1 MSRRWDVALARFCCV
16 SCMAIMLPAAGARS
30 ESPELTACRFE
41 PAGAAKVRAVSD
53 GRSFILEDGRE
64 IRLAGIEV
72 PLPPAAGESGP
83 NAEAALAVRAAL
95 AAIVVDQTVE
105 LRQNGAPAD
114 RYGRTLFS
122 HSTLIARRLV
132 ETGVRFV
139 NVTWDLFWDRIAID
153 YDAWDT
159 HTRNFSILRDNK
171 LPHFDQTYTALMED
185 LEQRGLLDETLVVV
199 MSEMGRTP
207 HVNANGGRDH
217 WTFCYSVL
225 LAGAGIRG
233 GTLYGASD
241 AHAAYVKDRPV
252 SPADIC
258 ATIYQ
263 CLGIDPEMP
272 VHDRSGRPMPVA
284 QGGSPIREILA

>member
-1 MSRRWDVALARFCCV
+1 LDRLNDRRGLLRQVDDQLRRVEAQPALGSYGRTQDRAFG
-16 SCMAIMLPAAGARS
+16 L
-30 ESPELTACRFE
+30 LTSS
-41 PAGAAKVRAVSD
+41 KVRAAFD
-53 GRSFILEDGRE
+53 LKTEDPRLLE
-64 IRLAGIEV
+64 
-72 PLPPAAGESGP
+72 
-83 NAEAALAVRAAL
+83 
-95 AAIVVDQTVE
+95 
-105 LRQNGAPAD
+105 
-114 RYGRTLFS
+114 RYGRTLFG

-139 NVTWDLFWDRIAID
+139 NVTWDLFWDRVAID

-225 LAGAGIRG
+225 L
-233 GTLYGASD
+233 
-241 AHAAYVKDRPV
+241 
-252 SPADIC
+252 
-258 ATIYQ
+258 
-263 CLGIDPEMP
+263 
-272 VHDRSGRPMPVA
+272 
-284 QGGSPIREILA
+284 